1 VARLSPVRVLL
12 LAAVVGA
19 LAAGSATG
27 GTDERW
33 LRAAGELTM
42 PVLAPTKTFG
52 MTLKRVRP
60 QHVDCGEIQE
70 QLDAYY
76 GAGEQHK
83 LTILEGQPF
92 YCGDLGDAPLLGSY
106 RVHGRKASLYSYCQG
121 TGCQRASYTFALLW
135 RERGIQVVLISRGTP
150 RRQLLQLARSM
161 QPVGQ

>member
-1 VARLSPVRVLL
+1 L
-12 LAAVVGA
+12 LAAVLGVI
-19 LAAGSATG
+19 AAGSAAG

-33 LRAAGELTM
+33 LRAADELTM
-42 PVLAPTKTFG
+42 PVLAPTRTFG
-52 MTLKRVRP
+52 MALKRVRP
-60 QHVDCGEIQE
+60 QHVDCGEIEE

-76 GAGEQHK
+76 GAGEQQK

-106 RVHGRKASLYSYCQG
+106 RVHGRKAALYSYCQG

-161 QPVGQ
+161 TPVGR